1 MLDVFLPLTHRRCVI
16 NPSFNNRPR
25 PGFNRGG
32 RFQDQTRVND
42 RIRSPK
48 VRVIDGATNQQ
59 LGVLPTGQAVRMAK
73 ERGMDLVEISASA
86 DPPVCKIVDYGK
98 YKYEQEKKKKES
110 AKAQKGGKL
119 KELKF
124 RVGIDPHDYLIK
136 IAHGEEFLSEGNKV
150 RVQLQFKGRQMAHQE
165 IGFQLARRIRED
177 LLTMGHVDQDPKM
190 AGRNINMQISPLPE
204 KQRQRK
210 FANFKHGKF
219 LDPEEED
226 NTHEEHHEDE
236 HHDEVTGSNGDA
248 PAAEAPAPAPKQNGT
263 KAKPR
268 LVIDP
273 SNVDSA

>member
-1 MLDVFLPLTHRRCVI
+1 
-16 NPSFNNRPR
+16 
-25 PGFNRGG
+25 
-32 RFQDQTRVND
+32 
-42 RIRSPK
+42 
-48 VRVIDGATNQQ
+48 
-59 LGVLPTGQAVRMAK
+59 
-73 ERGMDLVEISASA
+73 MDLVEISASA